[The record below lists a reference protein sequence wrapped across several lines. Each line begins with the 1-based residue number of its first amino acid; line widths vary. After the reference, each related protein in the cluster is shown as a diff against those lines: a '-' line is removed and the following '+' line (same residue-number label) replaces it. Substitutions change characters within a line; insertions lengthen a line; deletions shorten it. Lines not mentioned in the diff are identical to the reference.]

1 MSSSVISLSGKDIN
15 AGFGCAY
22 ISGAQVR
29 LVDTPKL
36 TICAYVTSA
45 ELRRIANDLLMIA
58 TEIDV
63 AS

>member
-29 LVDTPKL
+29 LVDTPEL

-45 ELRRIANDLLMIA
+45 ELRRIANELIA
-58 TEIDV
+58 IAAEV
-63 AS
+63 EAEA